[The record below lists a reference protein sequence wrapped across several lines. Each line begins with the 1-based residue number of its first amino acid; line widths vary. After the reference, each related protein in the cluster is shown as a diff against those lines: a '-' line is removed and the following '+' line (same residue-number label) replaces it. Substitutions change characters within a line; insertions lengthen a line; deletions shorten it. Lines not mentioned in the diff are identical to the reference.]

1 MKFLSF
7 LYNKTCPSLS
17 LYICILFYRV
27 LDWARQVT
35 VEERKF
41 IRDKVKAA
49 YKRKALSYE
58 DLLDSCSAIE
68 EELLFGIAP
77 SRLDYFK
84 SGVQFE
90 KRVAEKLVQ
99 IRSGV
104 NPAMS
109 CTTPLSSSDKPVTE
123 ETEESKIKRSKTQ
136 L

>member
-1 MKFLSF
+1 M
-7 LYNKTCPSLS
+7 
-17 LYICILFYRV
+17 I
-27 LDWARQVT
+27 DWARQVT

-49 YKRKALSYE
+49 YKRKALSYD
-58 DLLDSCSAIE
+58 DLLDACSAIE

-90 KRVAEKLVQ
+90 KRVAEKLTQ

-104 NPAMS
+104 NPSMS
-109 CTTPLSSSDKPVTE
+109 CSNSSPDKPVE